1 MGLLSF
7 VRTKHYRNF
16 MAKLYGWGA
25 SVVIIGALFK
35 INHYPGADIML
46 IIGLGTE
53 SLIFFFSAFEPPH
66 VEPDWSLVYPQLAGI
81 YHGDET
87 DSAKV
92 MATGDTVTQELDKML
107 TKAKIGPELI
117 DSLGSGLRNLSD
129 TTSKLSNISDASL
142 ANDQYVN
149 TLKKA
154 TESAGVLSENYSR
167 TAKSLEQNNQATQEQ
182 FASMKAASAGAAG
195 LSSVYNEVSETLKKE
210 MTLNKELTESISHV
224 AASAHKF
231 VQKYNESTEI
241 LSKTTETLVTS
252 ASDGQLYNQQL
263 EKVSSNLAALNA
275 MYELHLQNS
284 NAQMENTVK
293 FNTIA
298 EQLVES
304 MGESTTHTSK
314 FKDNL
319 ASLNKILEAQVKTS
333 AGQVDDSSRLHES
346 IQHFLSNLQESV
358 DKTSHFKTEV
368 DSLARNIAALNK
380 VYGNML
386 SAMNV
391 TIK

>member
-7 VRTKHYRNF
+7 VRTKQYRNF

-35 INHYPGADIML
+35 INHYYGADIML
-46 IIGLGTE
+46 ILGLGCE

-81 YHGDET
+81 YHESDL
-87 DSAKV
+87 DASKAL
-92 MATGDTVTQELDKML
+92 ATGETVTQELDKML

-117 DSLGSGLRNLSD
+117 DSLGTGLRNLSD

-149 TLKKA
+149 TIKKA
-154 TESAGVLSENYSR
+154 TESAGSLSESYSK
-167 TAKSLEQNNQATQEQ
+167 TARSLEQSAQVSQEQ
-182 FASMKAASAGAAG
+182 LTNMKSASENAAG
-195 LSSVYNEVSETLKKE
+195 LSGVYAQVSESLKKE
-210 MTLNKELTESISHV
+210 ISLNKELSDSISHV
-224 AASAHKF
+224 ASSANLF
-231 VQKYNESTEI
+231 VQKYNESTDL
-241 LSKTTETLVTS
+241 LSKTTETLVSS
-252 ASDGQLYNQQL
+252 AAGGKNYNVQL

-284 NAQMENTVK
+284 NAQMEHTTK
-293 FNTIA
+293 FNTVTGK
-298 EQLVES
+298 LVETL
-304 MGESTTHTSK
+304 GETTVNTGK
-314 FKDNL
+314 FKDNV
-319 ASLNKILEAQVKTS
+319 ASLNKVLEVQLKTSSAQVE
-333 AGQVDDSSRLHES
+333 DSGKMHES
-346 IQHFLSNLQESV
+346 VQKFLSNLQESV
-358 DKTSHFKTEV
+358 ERTSHFKTEV
-368 DSLARNIAALNK
+368 DSLAKNIAALNK

>member
-1 MGLLSF
+1 MALLSMF
-7 VRTKHYRNF
+7 RTRQYRNF

-81 YHGDET
+81 YHGDEM
-87 DSAKV
+87 DASKAL
-92 MATGDTVTQELDKML
+92 ATGATVTQELDKML
-107 TKAKIGPELI
+107 AKAKIGPELI
-117 DSLGSGLRNLSD
+117 DSLGNGLRNLSE
-129 TTSKLSNISDASL
+129 TTSKLSNVSDASL

-154 TESAGVLSENYSR
+154 TESAGTLSESYSK
-167 TAKSLEQNNQATQEQ
+167 TAKTLDHSQQVSQDQLNNMKL
-182 FASMKAASAGAAG
+182 ASDNAAS
-195 LSSVYNEVSETLKKE
+195 LSGVYAQVSESLKKE
-210 MTLNKELTESISHV
+210 VTLNKELTDSISHV
-224 AASAHKF
+224 AASANKF

-252 ASDGQLYNQQL
+252 ASEGQLYNQQL

-284 NAQMENTVK
+284 NAQMENTTK
-293 FNTIA
+293 FNSLS
-298 EQLVES
+298 EQLVDTMTE
-304 MGESTTHTSK
+304 TNTNTNK

-319 ASLNKILEAQVKTS
+319 SSLNKVLEAQLKTS
-333 AGQVDDSSRLHES
+333 SAQVDDSSKMHES
-346 IQHFLSNLQESV
+346 VQQFLSNLKESV
-358 DKTSHFKTEV
+358 ERTSNFKSEV
-368 DSLARNIAALNK
+368 DSLAKNIAALNK